1 MGKTSTLGEGLE
13 GENDCQTL
21 MVLEGLKA
29 EYETLLV
36 RNKWR
41 NAQEAITIGY
51 APVRAAIDDAPV
63 TSVTEFGPVTA
74 EIDDAPVISVTEYG
88 PVTATEST
96 TESENK
102 EQVINVIVDKEQN
115 VIVIDESQSPV

>member
-1 MGKTSTLGEGLE
+1 M
-13 GENDCQTL
+13 
-21 MVLEGLKA
+21 
-29 EYETLLV
+29 
-36 RNKWR
+36 
-41 NAQEAITIGY
+41 
-51 APVRAAIDDAPV
+51 RAAIDDAPV

-102 EQVINVIVDKEQN
+102 EQVINVIVDKE
-115 VIVIDESQSPV
+115 